1 MLSCIYISK
10 NSENNVQQVIDHLK
24 DRNLFFTIDD
34 AYLPKI
40 DFSKYAI
47 VNFYN
52 IMKEFDNELIFIGKE
67 DYNLRA
73 ENVKQIRKKLFI
85 EKENLP
91 KITVIENTEVFIL
104 DKTSKIRKAKNAE
117 LQSIFR
123 Q

>member
-10 NSENNVQQVIDHLK
+10 NSEKNVQQVIDHLK
-24 DRNLFFTIDD
+24 DRNIFFTIDD
-34 AYLPKI
+34 AYLPQI

-91 KITVIENTEVFIL
+91 KITLIENTEVFIL